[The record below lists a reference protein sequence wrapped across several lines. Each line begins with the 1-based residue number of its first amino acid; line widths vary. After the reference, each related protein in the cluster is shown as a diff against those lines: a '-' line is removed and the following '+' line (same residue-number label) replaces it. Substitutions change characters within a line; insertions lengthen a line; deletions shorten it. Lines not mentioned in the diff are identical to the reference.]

1 MTADLV
7 FSLVDVVS
15 IITLL
20 GCIGFGL
27 FRRDLVMFTA
37 CLGLIALTQS
47 CASPGPGFALYSPM
61 LHPQPIPNEEYS
73 QEWFATYSLNAVA
86 YLESA
91 IKVDLHKVRF
101 FSSLCPYQAPLTD
114 ALLFFCS
121 AVVCIHRNVW
131 NDSDCIPL

>member
-1 MTADLV
+1 MTADLA

-47 CASPGPGFALYSPM
+47 CSTPGPGFALYSPM
-61 LHPQPIPNEEYS
+61 LHPQPIPTEEYS

-86 YLESA
+86 YLESM

-101 FSSLCPYQAPLTD
+101 NSHFCTCHELDTD
-114 ALLFFCS
+114 SFLFFCTDT
-121 AVVCIHRNVW
+121 VCIHWNVW
-131 NDSDCIPL
+131 YDRDCIPL